1 LRTGEIRSHR
11 REDYA
16 TKMTGC
22 APDPGGNCPLWL
34 SFLRRITADDP
45 DFQDFLQRVAG
56 YSLTGIT
63 HDHAMFFLFGTGAN
77 GKSVFT
83 GTLSGVLGDYAKT
96 APVETFTVSGVERHP
111 TDLAGFQGARL
122 VTAIE
127 TEDGHRWAE
136 SKIKGLTGGDKIAA
150 RFMRADFFE
159 YVPQFKLMVAGNH
172 KPGLRSVD
180 EAMRRRLHLVPFTVT
195 IPKEER
201 DPRLCEKLRDE
212 WPGILQWAIDGC
224 LAWQLHGLNPPN
236 VVLEATNEYFE
247 AEDALGRWIEEA
259 CATGPSFS
267 AKAGTLFAKWR
278 DWCKE
283 TEEYVGS
290 QKKFSQMLEA
300 RGHSRA
306 REGGTGGR
314 LFRGIALKA
323 EEM

>member
-1 LRTGEIRSHR
+1 VLADRYHPRAR
-11 REDYA
+11 DV
-16 TKMTGC
+16 
-22 APDPGGNCPLWL
+22 
-34 SFLRRITADDP
+34 FL
-45 DFQDFLQRVAG
+45 
-56 YSLTGIT
+56 Y
-63 HDHAMFFLFGTGAN
+63 GTGAN

-96 APVETFTVSGVERHP
+96 APVEAFTVSGGERHP
-111 TDLAGFQGARL
+111 TDLAGLQGARL
-122 VTAIE
+122 VSAIE
-127 TEDGHRWAE
+127 TEDGRRWAE
-136 SKIKGLTGGDKIAA
+136 SKIKALTGGDKIAA

-201 DPRLCEKLRDE
+201 DPRLSEKLRDE

-259 CATGPSFS
+259 CVTGPSFS
-267 AKAGTLFAKWR
+267 AKAGTLFSNWR
-278 DWCKE
+278 DWCKA

-300 RGHSRA
+300 RGYCRA